1 MTVLSKLKRANKK
14 AYRNNRRKR
23 KEEKK
28 KEPKGDK
35 LKLLVRF
42 SQFGS
47 LTKYNVAQLFEQEGE
62 TLLNMLIA
70 EGYVKKEEKDVRVN
84 KEKVGHFKLTTKGQ
98 KLIKKKG
105 YKLYYSNS
113 PRHDIIHATNVI
125 DQFKDYLDHYKHEK
139 ELPDAKAKDCSKVD
153 GAIFLDDGIIYLE
166 TITRNYKKDKINAKR
181 RYADLYSEKAKYSYI
196 EFNE

>member
-23 KEEKK
+23 REEKK

-35 LKLLVRF
+35 LVLLIRL

-47 LTKYNVAQLFEQEGE
+47 LTKYNITQLYEQEGDS
-62 TLLNMLIA
+62 LLLELIE
-70 EGYVKKEEKDVRVN
+70 EGYVKKGEKDVRVN
-84 KEKVGHFKLTTKGQ
+84 KEKVSHFRLTTKGQ
-98 KLIKKKG
+98 KLVKEKG

-125 DQFKDYLDHYKHEK
+125 EQFKDYLDHYKHEK
-139 ELPDAKAKDCSKVD
+139 ELPDAKARDCSKVD
-153 GAIFLDDGIIYLE
+153 GAIFLDDSIIYLE

-181 RYADLYSEKAKYSYI
+181 RYADLYSNKAKYSYI